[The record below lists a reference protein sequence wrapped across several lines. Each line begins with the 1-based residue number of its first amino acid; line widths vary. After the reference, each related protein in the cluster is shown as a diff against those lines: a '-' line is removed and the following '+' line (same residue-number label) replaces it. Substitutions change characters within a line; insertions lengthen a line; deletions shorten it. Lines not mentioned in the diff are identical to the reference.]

1 MSDRIKNL
9 NTNETADKAYVV
21 YWMQASQRT
30 DYNHA
35 LEYAIAQAN
44 ELDKP
49 LLVYFGLTAD
59 FPEANARHYTFM
71 LEGLQEVKTELSA
84 RGITFIVQLTSPEK
98 GAVTL
103 AEDAALMIVD
113 RGYLRIEREWRD
125 HVANAVS
132 CPFVQVETNVI
143 VPVEVASDK
152 EEYAARTIRSKIHKQ
167 LDAYLEP
174 LPKTEIVHPSLD
186 LDLPYK
192 KVDIS
197 DISSLIDELGCDQSV
212 PAVKWIKGGTSQA
225 KSRLAHFIENN
236 LPDYDEKR
244 NQPGLAITSDMSP
257 YLHFGQIS
265 PLYMYDQLA
274 DAPASENKKA
284 FIEEFVVR
292 RELSMN
298 FVYYNDQYDS
308 YTCLPDWAK
317 ETLASHADDERE
329 TVYSLEELETSDT
342 ADPYWNA
349 AQSEMVKMGKMHG
362 YMRMYWGKKI
372 IEWSPSPE
380 EAYSR
385 ALYLNNRYNLDGRDP
400 NSFTGIAWCFGKHDH
415 GWKERPVF
423 GKVRYMNAKGLERK
437 FKMSDYLL
445 RVANSLPND

>member
-9 NTNETADKAYVV
+9 NPNETADKPYVV

-30 DYNHA
+30 EYNHA

-71 LEGLQEVKTELSA
+71 LEGLQDVKAELSA
-84 RGITFIVQLTSPEK
+84 RGIAFIVQLTSPEK
-98 GAVTL
+98 GAVAW
-103 AEDAALMIVD
+103 AEDAALLIVD

-125 HVANAVS
+125 RVAHAVS
-132 CPFVQVETNVI
+132 CPFIQVETNVI
-143 VPVEVASDK
+143 IPVEVASDK

-167 LDAYLEP
+167 LDAYTEP
-174 LPKTEIVHPSLD
+174 LPQTDVVHASLD
-186 LDLPYK
+186 LDLPYE

-197 DISSLIDELGCDQSV
+197 DISSLIDELDCDQSV
-212 PAVKWIKGGTSQA
+212 PAVEWIKGGTPQA
-225 KSRLAHFIENN
+225 KKRLSHFIENN

-265 PLYMYDQLA
+265 PLYMYEQLA
-274 DAPASENKKA
+274 DVPASENKKA

-308 YTCLPDWAK
+308 YVCLPDWAK
-317 ETLASHADDERE
+317 ETLANHTDDERE
-329 TVYSLEELETSDT
+329 TVYNLEELETSDT

-349 AQSEMVKMGKMHG
+349 AQSEMMKTGKMHG

-385 ALYLNNRYNLDGRDP
+385 ALYLNNKYNLDGRDP